1 MPENGQPVLTEKH
14 FAGVRDEGRYAE
26 SAGCKGPFY
35 VLRVQP
41 LGFVMR

>member
-1 MPENGQPVLTEKH
+1 MPENGQPVLTEKQ
-14 FAGVRDEGRYAE
+14 FADVRDEGRYAE

-41 LGFVMR
+41 LGLVMR